1 MAKAGRRITFWLP
14 KRDYWVLDV
23 VERLRR
29 ASESRGIPMS
39 QGDVLREAV
48 TGGLAAVRRAEDGEK
63 AVEPEP
69 LPKRES
75 GARLTIHVRK
85 EFEGLL
91 RILHRIVDTKEKLG
105 HGTSI
110 SYELLRLASNGLKR
124 EMVGADIDR
133 YVLEAIAKERDD
145 AERTD

>member
-1 MAKAGRRITFWLP
+1 MAAGRRITFWLP

-29 ASESRGIPMS
+29 ASESRGLPMS

-48 TGGLAAVRRAEDGEK
+48 TGGLAAVRRAEDGER
-63 AVEPEP
+63 ATEPEP
-69 LPKRES
+69 LPKRDS

-85 EFEGLL
+85 EFEGVL
-91 RILHRIVDTKEKLG
+91 RVVQRIVDTKKKLG
-105 HGTSI
+105 HETSI

-133 YVLEAIAKERDD
+133 CVLEMLRKEGLDGS
-145 AERTD
+145 EHTD